1 MNTTIIK
8 NNGNLRERREEL
20 KKACAYF
27 DAHQRLSMFQARLE
41 ILPDTEEDAKAELE
55 KKIAELG
62 GHADLSADCG
72 EAFRAVT
79 ENPYDSMVFAIMGN
93 KGRIFS
99 DAGHAINK
107 INGKGEVTGQ
117 KVQKIGAVET
127 LSTTLYE
134 KMVSAGNILS
144 RLAGASMEEG
154 ENHTFTWAR
163 QSHAEDWRLYKSII
177 KDIVSMFKSGDS
189 DRFYGVDIGK
199 INNIAYLAYV
209 QSAPRQK
216 KNGEF
221 PTVKTDTFVEQ
232 LTIILNQALEDADR
246 IDNTPKTEEQ
256 PEEA

>member
-27 DAHQRLSMFQARLE
+27 DTKQRLNKLE
-41 ILPDTEEDAKAELE
+41 AQLAILPETEEDAKAELE

-62 GHADLSADCG
+62 GHADLSEECG

-79 ENPYDSMVFAIMGN
+79 ENPYDSMVFAIMGY
-93 KGRIFS
+93 KGKIFS
-99 DAGHAINK
+99 
-107 INGKGEVTGQ
+107 NGGEIVLKVNAKGEATG
-117 KVQKIGAVET
+117 KRVRTIGAVET
-127 LSTTLYE
+127 LSQPLYE
-134 KMVSAGNILS
+134 RMTLAGNILS

-154 ENHTFTWAR
+154 ENHSFTWAR
-163 QSHAEDWRLYKSII
+163 QINANDWRRYKTII
-177 KDIVSMFKSGDS
+177 KDIVSMFKGGDS

-199 INNIAYLAYV
+199 INDIAYRAYV

-246 IDNTPKTEEQ
+246 IDNTPKAEEQ